1 MPNSVNC
8 CSVGAV
14 PLPAPAMT
22 ELAAFARV
30 CNCATVETSLAAL
43 PSTTSLSKDALAVP
57 KPVTPTKPYCAALAL
72 ALLLAALPS
81 APLKM
86 AE

>member
-22 ELAAFARV
+22 ELAASARV
-30 CNCATVETSLAAL
+30 CRFATVETSLAAL
-43 PSTTSLSKDALAVP
+43 PSTTSLSKDALAVLT
-57 KPVTPTKPYCAALAL
+57 PVTPTKAYCASVAV
-72 ALLLAALPS
+72 ALLLVALPS